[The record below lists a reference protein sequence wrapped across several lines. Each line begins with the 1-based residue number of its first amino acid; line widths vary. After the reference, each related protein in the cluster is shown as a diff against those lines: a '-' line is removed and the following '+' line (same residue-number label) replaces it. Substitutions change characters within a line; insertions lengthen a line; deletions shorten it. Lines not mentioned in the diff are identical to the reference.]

1 MWQGKVPSL
10 ASFSFSML
18 LLKGNV
24 MGNTGALWASCIVM
38 LWLNA
43 ALIWQMLFMLAR
55 TNNFFTGLVSLLF
68 RAHKVLPFLNCIQDR
83 NSAREVGLYF
93 SFTLMAHVH
102 NAGDVIP
109 PICSCIHAGWFFFT
123 QTRTMCQP
131 HSAGSFFTWGFI
143 SGRERGDVAERDEAT
158 AQSSRREM
166 KIN

>member
-10 ASFSFSML
+10 AFFSFSML

-43 ALIWQMLFMLAR
+43 ALIWQVLFMLAR

-109 PICSCIHAGWFFFT
+109 PICSCIHARRLVLFYANTHNVSASLSRKFFHMRFHF
-123 QTRTMCQP
+123 REGERWCC
-131 HSAGSFFTWGFI
+131 
-143 SGRERGDVAERDEAT
+143 RERWGHGTKQQEGNED
-158 AQSSRREM
+158 
-166 KIN
+166 